1 MALRLP
7 AVEIASTVPTQITRI
22 MMATAAA
29 ISPMLTR
36 RRVRRASQRCAKAP
50 NTIVVATTRMT
61 GAGIRVD
68 AVVSA
73 STRDDVSW

>member
-1 MALRLP
+1 MA
-7 AVEIASTVPTQITRI
+7 I
-22 MMATAAA
+22 AAA
-29 ISPMLTR
+29 TSPMLTR
-36 RRVRRASQRCAKAP
+36 RRVRRPSQRCAKAP

-73 STRDDVSW
+73 STRDDVS